1 MDDPEGVSID
11 SKDNIYVADTDN
23 DRILKFD
30 SNGKFITKWGSYGEG
45 STQFN
50 SPSGISIDSKDNI
63 YVADTDNDRILKFD
77 STCNSSRNGEVMVIV
92 LDSLTSHSV
101 YL

>member
-1 MDDPEGVSID
+1 MIL
-11 SKDNIYVADTDN
+11 ADTYT

-77 STCNSSRNGEVMVIV
+77 SNGKFITKWGNEGNNLQELFDDPRSIFQR
-92 LDSLTSHSV
+92 
-101 YL
+101 